1 MVMVM
6 VTGMVGIKI
15 TIMGMVTGRVM
26 VRVKIKGGTV

>member
-1 MVMVM
+1 M